1 MTTIVAVQGAGWA
14 IVGFDSRVSY
24 GTDTVNRVSTLGR
37 GIEKIAKN
45 GDYLIGA
52 AGDVRAINLLSY
64 AFNPPKPDDLI
75 GVKLDRFMTTKFI
88 PALRKCFE
96 DQGYAVKGSE
106 EGAVHNSTV
115 LVVVNGTI
123 YEIDSD
129 YAWARDTYGIYAAG
143 SGGDYALGA
152 LHGMFGPKREL
163 HVEKT
168 KNIVRKALEVGA
180 RLDSGSGPPFHIL
193 SQSGPIERKYTR
205 QPKKKPATKKA
216 KKAKKAKSPAR
227 AKKLKKL

>member
-1 MTTIVAVQGAGWA
+1 MTTILAVQGNGWA
-14 IVGFDSRVSY
+14 VVGFDSRVS
-24 GTDTVNRVSTLGR
+24 TEDTNRVSTLGR
-37 GIEKIAKN
+37 GVEKITKN

-64 AFNPPKPDDLI
+64 AFNPPKAEDLL
-75 GVKLDRFMTTKFI
+75 GVKLDRFMTTKFV

-96 DQGYAVKGSE
+96 DSGYAVKGSE

-129 YAWARDTYGIYAAG
+129 YAWARDTHGLYAAG

-152 LHGMFGPKREL
+152 LHSLFGPKREL

-168 KNIVRKALEVGA
+168 KNVVRKALEVGA
-180 RLDSGSGPPFHIL
+180 RLDAASGPPFHIL
-193 SQSGPIERKYTR
+193 FQSGPIERRWRAAPRK
-205 QPKKKPATKKA
+205 KVVKKAAKKPA
-216 KKAKKAKSPAR
+216 

>member
-1 MTTIVAVQGAGWA
+1 MTTILAVQGDGWA
-14 IVGFDSRVSY
+14 VVGFDSRVSIDE
-24 GTDTVNRVSTLGR
+24 TNRASTLAR
-37 GIEKIAKN
+37 GVEKITKN

-64 AFNPPKPDDLI
+64 AFNPPKPEDLT
-75 GVKLDRFMTTKFI
+75 GVRLDRFMTTRFI

-96 DQGYAVKGSE
+96 DQGYAVKGSD

-115 LVVVNGTI
+115 LVVVNGVI

-168 KNIVRKALEVGA
+168 KVFVRKALEVGA
-180 RLDSGSGPPFHIL
+180 RLDAGSGPPFHIL
-193 SQSGPIERKYTR
+193 SQSSPIEHRWRKKTSR
-205 QPKKKPATKKA
+205 KKATAKKATKKKSVA
-216 KKAKKAKSPAR
+216 KKSAR
-227 AKKLKKL
+227 AKN

>member
-1 MTTIVAVQGAGWA
+1 MTTILAVQGNGWA
-14 IVGFDSRVSY
+14 VVGFDSRIS
-24 GTDTVNRVSTLGR
+24 TEDTNRVSTLGR
-37 GIEKIAKN
+37 GVEKITRN

-64 AFNPPKPDDLI
+64 AFNPPKPEDLT
-75 GVKLDRFMTTKFI
+75 GTKLDRFMTTKFI

-96 DQGYAVKGSE
+96 DQGYAVKGSD

-152 LHGMFGPKREL
+152 LHGMFGPSREL
-163 HVEKT
+163 HIEKT
-168 KNIVRKALEVGA
+168 KAYVRKALEVGA
-180 RLDSGSGPPFHIL
+180 RLDAGSGAPFHIL
-193 SQSGPIERKYTR
+193 FQASPPRYQRVR
-205 QPKKKPATKKA
+205 VKKKKRAA
-216 KKAKKAKSPAR
+216 KKRPAR
-227 AKKLKKL
+227 KASSRKN